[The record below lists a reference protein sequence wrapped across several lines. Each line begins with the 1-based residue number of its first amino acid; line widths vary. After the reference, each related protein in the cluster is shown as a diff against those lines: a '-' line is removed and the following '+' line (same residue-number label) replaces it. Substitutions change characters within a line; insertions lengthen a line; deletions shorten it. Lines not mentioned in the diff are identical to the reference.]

1 MAVLNVNLTR
11 IESINMKKSLKTAQR
26 GHKLLK
32 DKLDELIKKLLELVK
47 ENQKLRKKS
56 DEMLNTAYQNF
67 MLAKAIMGEANIQ
80 EALIIPKKSVGLSIG
95 ETSIMSV
102 KIPEFKFEED
112 NQNEN
117 KILYGFANT
126 TSELDDAVEDFSK
139 VSNIL
144 LKLAQNEKSIEL
156 ISEEIEK
163 TRRRVNAI
171 ENVTI
176 PNYIDTIKYIQLK
189 LSEDERATT
198 SRLMKVKDMIINK
211 K

>member
-1 MAVLNVNLTR
+1 
-11 IESINMKKSLKTAQR
+11 
-26 GHKLLK
+26 
-32 DKLDELIKKLLELVK
+32 VK